1 MRFPPDPGVIQFIRV
16 NLGRIIS
23 LTDKHRA
30 KWHFI
35 REWIYNWYRIDFR
48 PDPTRRYFESE
59 SGRGGG
65 GRDRN
70 EHPINPAK
78 IFVLLMIFRVIKH
91 FPPPPF
97 WKIFPVI
104 PVPVS
109 LVPFDNLGSHEY
121 IYVHIRFLNGSW
133 RLDFTNNSPFRGV
146 PFFFSSL
153 PNKK

>member
-1 MRFPPDPGVIQFIRV
+1 MQNGISFGNGFI
-16 NLGRIIS
+16 
-23 LTDKHRA
+23 
-30 KWHFI
+30 
-35 REWIYNWYRIDFR
+35 IDTASIFVPTR
-48 PDPTRRYFESE
+48 PDVILNPSRGE
-59 SGRGGG
+59 GRG

-109 LVPFDNLGSHEY
+109 LVPFDNLDSHEY
-121 IYVHIRFLNGSW
+121 ICTHPIFKWKLEVGFHE
-133 RLDFTNNSPFRGV
+133 
-146 PFFFSSL
+146 
-153 PNKK
+153 

>member
-1 MRFPPDPGVIQFIRV
+1 MQNGISFGNGFI
-16 NLGRIIS
+16 
-23 LTDKHRA
+23 
-30 KWHFI
+30 
-35 REWIYNWYRIDFR
+35 IDTASIFVPTR
-48 PDPTRRYFESE
+48 PDVILNPS
-59 SGRGGG
+59 RGGG
-65 GRDRN
+65 GDRDRN